1 MQNSWRLQGKGGIT
15 EGGISLL
22 ENSWFC
28 IGISRGKSLILA
40 VWHTH
45 TQIHSGVL
53 PGGGLQRT
61 PAAEQGKNWPQ
72 TRWRAAFVVVAGG
85 CEERETEH
93 TACWDRRVEGRRIFW
108 RKKRSLE
115 RRKTTWIGSSSGI
128 HSYNPFLTSVF
139 FWREISLWRVS
150 RKGFFPSLLLLKFL
164 LHIPHW

>member
-1 MQNSWRLQGKGGIT
+1 MQNSWRLQGKGGIA

-45 TQIHSGVL
+45 THSLSGVL
-53 PGGGLQRT
+53 PGGGSQRT
-61 PAAEQGKNWPQ
+61 PAAEQRKNWPQ

-85 CEERETEH
+85 CEERKRPSTQPAEIVVSKDEGSS
-93 TACWDRRVEGRRIFW
+93 EGRNDPWKGGRLLGLGVQVEFIHTIRFLRVFFFW
-108 RKKRSLE
+108 RK
-115 RRKTTWIGSSSGI
+115 
-128 HSYNPFLTSVF
+128 
-139 FWREISLWRVS
+139 ISLWRVS

-164 LHIPHW
+164 LHIPH